1 MSKYLAL
8 STQVLSSFASRV
20 AAAVLLAVLLLATA
34 QAREACTFKRDPAY
48 WAKTPVSAARS
59 GEISFATQN
68 LYRYFDDENDRG
80 ERGVLTPAQF
90 AARTQRLA
98 RYIARDLGAPAVLA
112 LQEIE
117 DDTALGALV
126 EAVGRETGRPYRALL
141 GEVSGGSDIRN
152 ALLFDARLR
161 VRPQASLFARSPRD
175 GKPLHD
181 RLPLVADID
190 TGNGNSITLVVVH
203 MKSLR
208 GIGKGGDGR
217 VADKRRY
224 QAKELAAWTRA
235 QAAQGRRLVVLGDFN
250 ATAIDSD
257 ATRAEP
263 VQILLRDGALKDPA
277 AQFLRPTQRW
287 TYVYGCELNQLDHA
301 LVSPALLPAVSGYA
315 IARGDTCI
323 RAKEKCSPEHSVSD
337 HDGVVLKLRN
347 P

>member
-1 MSKYLAL
+1 VSFCKSCAGWGLA
-8 STQVLSSFASRV
+8 A
-20 AAAVLLAVLLLATA
+20 LLLVSAACTQA
-34 QAREACTFKRDPAY
+34 VARESCTFKRDPAY

-80 ERGVLTPAQF
+80 ERDVLTPAQF

-117 DDTALGALV
+117 DDTALAALAA
-126 EAVGRETGRPYRALL
+126 AVGRETGRPYRALM

-161 VRPQASLFARSPRD
+161 VRPQASLFARTPRA

-190 TGNGNSITLVVVH
+190 TGSGATVTVVVVH

-235 QAAQGRRLVVLGDFN
+235 QVAKGRRLIVLGDFN
-250 ATAIDSD
+250 ATAVDSD

-263 VQILLRDGALKDPA
+263 LQILMRDGALDDPA
-277 AQFLRPTQRW
+277 AQFLKPTQRW
-287 TYVYGCELNQLDHA
+287 TYVYGCELNELDHV

-315 IARGDTCI
+315 IARGDSCI
-323 RAKEKCSPEHSVSD
+323 RAKEKCSPERSVSD

>member
-1 MSKYLAL
+1 MFPFPECMRHAL
-8 STQVLSSFASRV
+8 IIVVLSDACHADAF
-20 AAAVLLAVLLLATA
+20 
-34 QAREACTFKRDPAY
+34 ARESCAFKRDPAY

-59 GEISFATQN
+59 GETSFATQN

-80 ERGVLTPAQF
+80 ERDVLTPAQF

-98 RYIARDLGAPAVLA
+98 RYIARDLGAPSVLA

-117 DDTALGALV
+117 DDTALAAL
-126 EAVGRETGRPYRALL
+126 AAALGRETGRPYRALL
-141 GEVSGGSDIRN
+141 GDVSGGGDIRN

-161 VRPQASLFARSPRD
+161 VRQQASLFARTPRD

-190 TGNGNSITLVVVH
+190 TGDGVTVTLVVVH

-208 GIGKGGDGR
+208 GIGKGNDDR
-217 VADKRRY
+217 VADKRRF
-224 QAKELAAWTRA
+224 QARELAAWTRA
-235 QAAQGRRLVVLGDFN
+235 QVAKGRRLIVLGDFN
-250 ATAIDSD
+250 ATAVDSD

-263 VQILLRDGALKDPA
+263 LQILLRDGALNDPA
-277 AQFLRPTQRW
+277 AQFLKPTQRW
-287 TYVYGCELNQLDHA
+287 TYVYGCELNQLDHV

-323 RAKEKCSPEHSVSD
+323 RAKEKCSSTRSVSD
-337 HDGVVLKLRN
+337 HDGVVLKLGT